1 MIIRY
6 TFVYLVVEALL
17 VRLQLLNKYL
27 KQNKTIYTIE
37 ATTMGIISDQEKLT
51 RWHYNW
57 VNSANPVTA
66 NSWRNMYVRL
76 YLELYLCT

>member
-27 KQNKTIYTIE
+27 NQNKESIQLE

>member
-1 MIIRY
+1 
-6 TFVYLVVEALL
+6 
-17 VRLQLLNKYL
+17 
-27 KQNKTIYTIE
+27 
-37 ATTMGIISDQEKLT
+37 MGIISDQEKLT
-51 RWHYNW
+51 RWQYNW

>member
-27 KQNKTIYTIE
+27 NKNKESIQLE

>member
-37 ATTMGIISDQEKLT
+37 ATTMGIISDQEKLI

>member
-1 MIIRY
+1 
-6 TFVYLVVEALL
+6 
-17 VRLQLLNKYL
+17 
-27 KQNKTIYTIE
+27 
-37 ATTMGIISDQEKLT
+37 MGIISDQEKLT